1 MFKKKFVLIKSFGRT
16 EFWSKKWFN
25 NAKAPKN
32 WVQNIWSK
40 LGHYQLRYCQ
50 YGKSCLDKCPCDIS
64 HLLEKVSGTG
74 QMSPSH
80 LKSVH
85 NGPRYLHLKFGQNPV
100 SNSWDMM
107 LRRFRWRWRWWRR
120 FDHDYIA
127 NSAQLDWDL
136 AELCKNI
143 NIC

>member
-1 MFKKKFVLIKSFGRT
+1 MLGKKLLKKIYYQKKIWSRRFWFRKNSGPLNLSKKDLVQKNFVIKKVLVERNFGP
-16 EFWSKKWFN
+16 KKWFN

-40 LGHYQLRYCQ
+40 LGHYQLRYCR

-100 SNSWDMM
+100 SNS
-107 LRRFRWRWRWWRR
+107 
-120 FDHDYIA
+120 
-127 NSAQLDWDL
+127 
-136 AELCKNI
+136 
-143 NIC
+143 